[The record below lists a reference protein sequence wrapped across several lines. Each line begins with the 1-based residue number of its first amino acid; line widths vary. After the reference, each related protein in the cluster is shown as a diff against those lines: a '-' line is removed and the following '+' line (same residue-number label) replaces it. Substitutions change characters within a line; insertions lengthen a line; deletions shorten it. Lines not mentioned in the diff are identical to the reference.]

1 MVYCNTWER
10 KQKELNIQ
18 YISIFS
24 FIIFLI
30 GLCGAVLSR
39 RFLNILIS
47 LQFFIISALINFLG
61 FSLFVYELSYW
72 DKSFVFFAIISVYL
86 FLFMIVFY
94 NYSKQTNIYWLDAM
108 ADMSLFKP
116 DKSDWWGDEKDDSA

>member
-1 MVYCNTWER
+1 MVCCHTQER
-10 KQKELNIQ
+10 KQEKLNIQ

-24 FIIFLI
+24 FIIFLM

-39 RFLNILIS
+39 KFLNILIS

-61 FSLFVYELSYW
+61 FSLFVYDLSYW
-72 DKSFVFFAIISVYL
+72 DKSYVFFAIISIYL

-108 ADMSLFKP
+108 ADMALFKP

>member
-1 MVYCNTWER
+1 MVYCNTQER

-61 FSLFVYELSYW
+61 FSLFVYDLSYW

>member
-61 FSLFVYELSYW
+61 FSLFVYDLSYW

>member
-1 MVYCNTWER
+1 
-10 KQKELNIQ
+10 LNIQ

-30 GLCGAVLSR
+30 GLCGTILSR
-39 RFLNILIS
+39 RFINILIS
-47 LQFFIISALINFLG
+47 LQFFIISALINYLG
-61 FSLFVYELSYW
+61 FSLFVYDLSYW
-72 DKSFVFFAIISVYL
+72 DKSFVFFAIISLYL
-86 FLFMIVFY
+86 LFFIIVFY

-108 ADMSLFKP
+108 ADISLFKT